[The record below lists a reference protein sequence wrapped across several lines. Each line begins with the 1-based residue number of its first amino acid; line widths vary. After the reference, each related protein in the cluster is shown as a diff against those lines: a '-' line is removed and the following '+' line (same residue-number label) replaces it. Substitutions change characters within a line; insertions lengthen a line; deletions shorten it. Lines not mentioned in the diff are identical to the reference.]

1 MCGDAGNAISGKN
14 ATHPMVLPHPG
25 HRNFQRVNKRLIG
38 SI

>member
-1 MCGDAGNAISGKN
+1 MPEMPFPEKN

-38 SI
+38 GI